1 MGLDRVWHTGR
12 MERTKLA
19 STSVAS
25 AGYDAVT
32 SVLELEFSSG
42 RIYQFDGVPK
52 GVFDWLVRTPSK
64 GSYVSR
70 MINDRYP
77 YRDVTPPD
85 SSGAELDLVQ
95 QLQDSLRRLEDKKR

>member
-1 MGLDRVWHTGR
+1 
-12 MERTKLA
+12 MERTRFA

-25 AGYDAVT
+25 AGYDSAT
-32 SVLELEFSSG
+32 RVLEIEFSSG
-42 RIYQFDGVPK
+42 RIYQFDAVPQ
-52 GVFDWLVRTPSK
+52 GVFDWLLRTPSK

-77 YRDVTPPD
+77 YRDVTPAV
-85 SSGAELDLVQ
+85 SSEAGDLLQ